1 MRRGLKPAEKNAQR
15 MQNFTAL
22 VLNLLATL
30 CLSKGHVESD
40 SGHNCLPSFIFRQTA
55 SFDRP
60 PEVNDF
66 FFSYGLKKILI
77 SFSV

>member
-1 MRRGLKPAEKNAQR
+1 MRRGLKPAENNADKR
-15 MQNFTAL
+15 IQNL

-30 CLSKGHVESD
+30 CFSEGHVEGD
-40 SGHNCLPSFIFRQTA
+40 SRHNCLPSLIFRQTA

-60 PEVNDF
+60 PQINDF

-77 SFSV
+77 SFPV